1 MLLSMY
7 LLYRLARSA
16 KLRSYMPIV
25 AVLILV
31 VSVLPAIFPVT
42 LVIGVTWPVTFLSFP
57 FYASMGY
64 TRIFE
69 NYLPHH
75 IWYYKLQFLG
85 LTITSSNFSPSSA
98 LTECIR
104 HFPFFLVVNILGAL
118 LGYWIGKKHRVR

>member
-25 AVLILV
+25 PVLILV
-31 VSVLPAIFPVT
+31 VSVLPAIFPLT
-42 LVIGVTWPVTFLSFP
+42 IMIGGTWPVTFLSFP
-57 FYASMGY
+57 FFASMGE

-75 IWYYKLQFLG
+75 IWHYTFQFLG
-85 LTITSSNFSPSSA
+85 LTITYSNFSPSSY